1 VPDPTRT
8 RPDSGSADDNILEVT
23 DLTVE
28 YATSGGAFTA
38 VDDVGLTVRRGEI
51 LGIAGESGSGKSTL
65 ALALLRLLKPPGR
78 VTRGSI
84 TFRPDGGSPVDLLE
98 VQGRRLRALRWR
110 NLSYLPQGSMNSLNP
125 VLRIRDQFADVIVE
139 HAPDRKGE
147 VRDMV
152 PRLLRQ
158 VGLETRVAQM
168 YPHELSGGMKQR
180 VLMAICIALE
190 PDLII
195 ADEPTTALDVTIQRV
210 ILQSLADLRDEFGVT
225 LVVIS
230 HDMGVHAQLV
240 DRVAVMHR
248 GKIVEVG
255 DVFQVFDAPRDE
267 YTRGLIASIPR
278 MELPDQPVP
287 DEPEPA
293 IEGKGALR

>member
-1 VPDPTRT
+1 M
-8 RPDSGSADDNILEVT
+8 T

-28 YATSGGAFTA
+28 YATSSGAFTA
-38 VDDVGLTVRRGEI
+38 VENVDLAVRRGEI

-65 ALALLRLLKPPGR
+65 ALALLRLLKPPGQ
-78 VTRGSI
+78 VAGGSI
-84 TFRPDGGSPVDLLE
+84 TFRPDGGTPVDLIKT
-98 VQGRRLRALRWR
+98 QGRQLRALRWR

-125 VLRIRDQFADVIVE
+125 VMRIRDQFADVIIE
-139 HAPDRKGE
+139 HAPNRKGE
-147 VRDMV
+147 VREMV

-180 VLMAICIALE
+180 VLMAICVALE

-210 ILQSLADLRDEFGVT
+210 ILQSLADLREQFGVT

-240 DRVAVMHR
+240 DRVAVMHKGR
-248 GKIVEVG
+248 IVEVG
-255 DVFQVFDAPRDE
+255 DVFQVFDAPKDE

-278 MELPDQPVP
+278 MET
-287 DEPEPA
+287 PEPSVQG
-293 IEGKGALR
+293 EGAVR

>member
-1 VPDPTRT
+1 MSESTETLPEKVQQ
-8 RPDSGSADDNILEVT
+8 DSILEIS
-23 DLTVE
+23 DLRVE
-28 YATSGGAFTA
+28 YATNRGAFVA
-38 VDDVGLTVRRGEI
+38 VDGANLEVRRGEI

-78 VTRGSI
+78 IADGSI
-84 TFRPDGGSPVDLLE
+84 TFRGDGVPPVDLLK

-110 NLSYLPQGSMNSLNP
+110 HLSYLPQGSMNSLNP
-125 VLRIRDQFADVIVE
+125 VMRIRDQFADVIIE
-139 HAPDRKGE
+139 HAPERRGT
-147 VRDMV
+147 VREMI

-180 VLMAICIALE
+180 VLMAICVALE

-210 ILQSLADLRDEFGVT
+210 ILQSLADLRDQFGVS

-240 DRVAVMHR
+240 DRVAVMHAGR
-248 GKIVEVG
+248 IVEVG
-255 DVFQVFDAPRDE
+255 DVHQVFDSPRDE

-278 MELPDQPVP
+278 MDLL
-287 DEPEPA
+287 EPKTEAEGPA
-293 IEGKGALR
+293 R

>member
-1 VPDPTRT
+1 MPS
-8 RPDSGSADDNILEVT
+8 DSEKATDNILEVS

-28 YATSGGAFTA
+28 YATSTGAFTA
-38 VDDVGLTVRRGEI
+38 VQGVDLDVRRGEI

-65 ALALLRLLKPPGR
+65 ALALLRLLKPPGQIAQ
-78 VTRGSI
+78 GSI
-84 TFRPDGGSPVDLLE
+84 TFRPDGGTPVDLIKT
-98 VQGRRLRALRWR
+98 QGRALRALRWR

-125 VLRIRDQFADVIVE
+125 VMRIRDQFADVIIE
-139 HAPDRKGE
+139 HAPNRKGE
-147 VRDMV
+147 VREMV

-180 VLMAICIALE
+180 VLMAICVALE

-210 ILQSLADLRDEFGVT
+210 ILQSLADLREQYGVT

-248 GKIVEVG
+248 GRIVEVG
-255 DVFQVFDAPRDE
+255 DVFQVFDAPKDD

-278 MELPDQPVP
+278 MET
-287 DEPEPA
+287 PERSGQE
-293 IEGKGALR
+293 EGAVR

>member
-1 VPDPTRT
+1 
-8 RPDSGSADDNILEVT
+8 
-23 DLTVE
+23 
-28 YATSGGAFTA
+28 
-38 VDDVGLTVRRGEI
+38 
-51 LGIAGESGSGKSTL
+51 
-65 ALALLRLLKPPGR
+65 
-78 VTRGSI
+78 I

-125 VLRIRDQFADVIVE
+125 VLRIRDQFADVIIE
-139 HAPDRKGE
+139 HAPQRRGE
-147 VRDMV
+147 LNTLV

-287 DEPEPA
+287 DEPEPS